1 MKKQGTSG
9 IWRTTLEGYR
19 AFYPNPLPPEIEF
32 DSALIT
38 KLSKADQVLGR
49 LGGEAR
55 RLPNPHILIRPFI
68 RREAVYSSRI
78 EGTQATLGELLA
90 AEAGANV
97 DRSPDDLQE
106 VGKYVAALEH
116 SLQRLTEIPISLRL
130 VKEIHKVLMNKSRG
144 EHAFPGEFRKTQNWI
159 GTPGCT
165 LREASYVPPP
175 PDFLGEQLGDW
186 ERFIHESELPLL
198 VTCALMHYQFEAI
211 HPFID
216 GNGRV
221 GRLLI
226 TLLLCERNALPGPF
240 LYLSAFFDAT
250 RRDYYD
256 RLRAITEDGDWTGW
270 LDYFLNGVIRQCED
284 SLSRAERMNELIEEW
299 KTQIAGVTPKA
310 AFGLVELLA
319 GNPYITPRSAEENL
333 GVVFN
338 TANKA
343 IKVLQDA
350 QILDQVGESKRDR
363 LFVATKLLDILE
375 EPPRLTG

>member
-1 MKKQGTSG
+1 MTKQGTSG
-9 IWRTTLEGYR
+9 IWRRTLEGYR
-19 AFYPNPLPPEIEF
+19 AFYPNPLPPQIEF

-90 AEAGANV
+90 AEAGASV

-106 VGKYVAALEH
+106 VGNYVAALEH
-116 SLQRLTEIPISLRL
+116 GLQRLTELPISLRL
-130 VKEIHKVLMNKSRG
+130 VKEIHKVLMNKTRG
-144 EHAFPGEFRKTQNWI
+144 EHAFPGELRKTQNWI

-165 LREASYVPPP
+165 LKEASYVPPP
-175 PDFLGEQLGDW
+175 PDVLCEQLADW

-216 GNGRV
+216 GNGRI

-256 RLRAITEDGDWTGW
+256 RLRAITENGDWIGW
-270 LDYFLNGVIRQCED
+270 MDYFLNGVIRQCED
-284 SLSRAERMNELIEEW
+284 SLGRAERMNELIEEW

-333 GVVFN
+333 GVAFN

-350 QILDQVGESKRDR
+350 QILDQVGDSKRDR

-375 EPPRLTG
+375 EPPRLRS

>member
-106 VGKYVAALEH
+106 VGNYVAALEH

-256 RLRAITEDGDWTGW
+256 RLRAITEDGDWIGW

>member
-106 VGKYVAALEH
+106 VGNYVAALEH

-144 EHAFPGEFRKTQNWI
+144 DHAFPGEFRKTQNWI

-165 LREASYVPPP
+165 LKEASYVPPP
-175 PDFLGEQLGDW
+175 PDVLGEQLGDW

-226 TLLLCERNALPGPF
+226 TLLLCERNVLPGPF

-250 RRDYYD
+250 RRVYYD
-256 RLRAITEDGDWTGW
+256 RLRAITESGDWIGW

-284 SLSRAERMNELIEEW
+284 SLGRADRMNELIEEW

-310 AFGLVELLA
+310 AFALVELLA

-350 QILDQVGESKRDR
+350 HILDQVGDSKRDR

>member
-1 MKKQGTSG
+1 M
-9 IWRTTLEGYR
+9 
-19 AFYPNPLPPEIEF
+19 
-32 DSALIT
+32 
-38 KLSKADQVLGR
+38 
-49 LGGEAR
+49 
-55 RLPNPHILIRPFI
+55 
-68 RREAVYSSRI
+68 
-78 EGTQATLGELLA
+78 LA

-106 VGKYVAALEH
+106 VGNYVAALEH

-175 PDFLGEQLGDW
+175 PDVLDEQLGDW

-256 RLRAITEDGDWTGW
+256 RLRAITEDGDWMGW
-270 LDYFLNGVIRQCED
+270 LEYFLNGVIRQCED

-299 KTQIAGVTPKA
+299 KTQITGVTPKA
-310 AFGLVELLA
+310 AFDLVELLA
-319 GNPYITPRSAEENL
+319 GNPYITPRSAEESL

-343 IKVLQDA
+343 IKVLQEA

-375 EPPRLTG
+375 EPSRLTEEVAVDRPAQRKMDAVTKTWRRAKK

>member
-106 VGKYVAALEH
+106 VGNYVAALEH

-144 EHAFPGEFRKTQNWI
+144 KHAFPGEFRKTQNWI

-256 RLRAITEDGDWTGW
+256 RLRAITEDGDWIGW

>member
-1 MKKQGTSG
+1 MTKQGTSG

-106 VGKYVAALEH
+106 VGNYVAALEH

-165 LREASYVPPP
+165 LKEASYIPPP
-175 PDFLGEQLGDW
+175 PDVLGEQLGDW

-256 RLRAITEDGDWTGW
+256 RLRAITEHGDWIGW

-284 SLSRAERMNELIEEW
+284 SLGRAERMNELIEEW

-310 AFGLVELLA
+310 AFALVELLA

-338 TANKA
+338 TASKA
-343 IKVLQDA
+343 INVLKDA
-350 QILDQVGESKRDR
+350 GILDQVGDSKRDR

>member
-106 VGKYVAALEH
+106 VGNYVAALEH

-165 LREASYVPPP
+165 LKEASYVPPP
-175 PDFLGEQLGDW
+175 PDVLGEQLGDW

-226 TLLLCERNALPGPF
+226 TLLLCERNVLPGPF

-250 RRDYYD
+250 RRVYYD
-256 RLRAITEDGDWTGW
+256 RLRAITESGDWIGW

-284 SLSRAERMNELIEEW
+284 SLGRADRMNELIEEW

-310 AFGLVELLA
+310 AFALVELLA

-350 QILDQVGESKRDR
+350 HILDQVGDSKRDR